1 MRFSGGV
8 SIAHDENDVIRVM
21 AMTSQL
27 NRIWLFFFIFIYRF
41 LSAKIGKFTDTSKF
55 DTKKEL
61 KNMQLV
67 WALDNSEYFCS
78 DEKADFHIVSVLAGL
93 VDGTGSDRP

>member
-1 MRFSGGV
+1 
-8 SIAHDENDVIRVM
+8 
-21 AMTSQL
+21 
-27 NRIWLFFFIFIYRF
+27 
-41 LSAKIGKFTDTSKF
+41 
-55 DTKKEL
+55 
-61 KNMQLV
+61 MQLV

>member
-27 NRIWLFFFIFIYRF
+27 NRIWLFFFIFI
-41 LSAKIGKFTDTSKF
+41 
-55 DTKKEL
+55 
-61 KNMQLV
+61 
-67 WALDNSEYFCS
+67 
-78 DEKADFHIVSVLAGL
+78 IVF
-93 VDGTGSDRP
+93 